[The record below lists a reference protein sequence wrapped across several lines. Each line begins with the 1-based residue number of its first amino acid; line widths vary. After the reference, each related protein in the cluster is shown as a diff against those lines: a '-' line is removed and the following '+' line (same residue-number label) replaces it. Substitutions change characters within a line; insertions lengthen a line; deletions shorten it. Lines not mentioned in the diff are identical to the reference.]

1 MKRERTIRLIFSLL
15 IIIFTSSQKLSAY
28 EIGRVIQIEGEIE
41 RSSITTGK
49 RYPVKIGV
57 SVRYGQR
64 IKVGKDSFLEILLS
78 NGTSLFIK
86 ENSLVF
92 LFNLRMKKK
101 DPPTKLKLAYGKIR
115 VTPKRLFNDR
125 SLILTTQTAAISI
138 VDAKFSVVA
147 SEYET
152 KVLAYNSK
160 VGVAN
165 INPAIKKAFVIIKGE
180 EVSIRK
186 NVPPSM
192 PLNVPSGSITFWLEN
207 HTVTSDFKYITKTTR
222 EEGFIDW
229 LLRKREF

>member
-1 MKRERTIRLIFSLL
+1 MKRNNTIRLILTLLFILFS
-15 IIIFTSSQKLSAY
+15 SSLKLYAY
-28 EIGRVIQIEGEIE
+28 DIGKIIQIEGTIE

-49 RYPVKIGV
+49 RYPVKIGG

-64 IKVGKDSFLEILLS
+64 IKVGKGSLLEILLS
-78 NGTSLFIK
+78 NGTSLFIR
-86 ENSLVF
+86 ENSLVY
-92 LFNLRMKKK
+92 LFNLRMKKN

-115 VTPKRLFNDR
+115 VTPKRIFYDR
-125 SLILTTQTAAISI
+125 SMILTTQTAAISI
-138 VDAKFSVVA
+138 VDAKFAVVA

-152 KVLAYNSK
+152 KVLAYSSK

-165 INPAIKKAFVIIKGE
+165 INPAIKRAFVIIEGE

-186 NVPPSM
+186 NASPSL
-192 PLNVPSGSITFWLEN
+192 PLNVPSGAIRFWLEN
-207 HTVTSDFKYITKTTR
+207 HSVTSDFKYIRKTTR